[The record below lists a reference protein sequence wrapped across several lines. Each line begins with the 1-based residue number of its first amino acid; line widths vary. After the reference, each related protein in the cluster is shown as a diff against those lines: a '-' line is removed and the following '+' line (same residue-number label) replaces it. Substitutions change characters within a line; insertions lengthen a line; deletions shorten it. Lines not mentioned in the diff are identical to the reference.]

1 MCSGS
6 LPRVRGVSGRHA
18 SDPDNVLG
26 RRVGLVI
33 AVLAGLGVLLTAVSL
48 SRDDDPVTPPVDTT
62 TSTPGVTVIS
72 TSTSAGSTSTVA
84 DTTIPPTVTTALAQ
98 TTLADPLSAL
108 ALNPTGIGDVIF
120 GTEVEEAVA
129 QLSVVLGNP
138 TEDTGWTPSF
148 ETCPGTEA
156 RVVRWTSLQA
166 FFTNGATD
174 WAPAETRHFFHYGQS
189 TRAGGGV
196 LVDLRTGRGIGINS
210 TLGELASAYGTAAE
224 IVDDPVFGPFWE
236 VDVEGPGVLWGTAG
250 AIGENGMI
258 DSINGGSGCGE

>member
-1 MCSGS
+1 MT
-6 LPRVRGVSGRHA
+6 GRHA
-18 SDPDNVLG
+18 SDPDNALG

-33 AVLAGLGVLLTAVSL
+33 AALAVVGVALTAVSL
-48 SRDDDPVTPPVDTT
+48 SRDNDPVTPPTATT
-62 TSTPGVTVIS
+62 TSTVTDIS
-72 TSTSAGSTSTVA
+72 TSRPTTRSTVA
-84 DTTIPPTVTTALAQ
+84 DTTTPVTDTTAAAE
-98 TTLADPLSAL
+98 TTLADPLTAL

-120 GTEVEEAVA
+120 GTEAEEAVA
-129 QLSVVLGNP
+129 QLSLVLGSP

-174 WAPAETRHFFHYGQS
+174 WAPAESRHFFHYGQS

-196 LVDLRTGRGIGINS
+196 LVDLRTSSGIGINS
-210 TLGELASAYGTAAE
+210 TLGELASAYGAE
-224 IVDDPVFGPFWE
+224 ARIVDDPVFGPFWD

>member
-1 MCSGS
+1 M
-6 LPRVRGVSGRHA
+6 
-18 SDPDNVLG
+18 
-26 RRVGLVI
+26 GLII

-48 SRDDDPVTPPVDTT
+48 SRDNDPVTTPDITT
-62 TSTPGVTVIS
+62 TSAPDVTVI
-72 TSTSAGSTSTVA
+72 TTTTLAGSSSTVA
-84 DTTIPPTVTTALAQ
+84 DTTTLPTATTAVVE
-98 TTLADPLSAL
+98 TTLADPLAAL

-129 QLSVVLGNP
+129 QLSLVLGNP
-138 TEDTGWTPSF
+138 TEDTGWTPTF

-156 RVVRWTSLQA
+156 RVVRWTSLEA

-189 TRAGGGV
+189 TRAGDGV
-196 LVDLRTGRGIGINS
+196 LVDLKTGRGIGINS
-210 TLGELASAYGTAAE
+210 TLGDLASAYGTGAE
-224 IVDDPVFGPFWE
+224 IVDDPIFGPFWE